1 MTNNQIQIKIEQRL
15 NKLSSFDYD
24 NIECWQIQEAFNKAQ
39 LEWTR
44 RQLNGSNIR
53 RDGDENSTT
62 RIDDLQFLITHRE
75 LSGTNKKEFFQ
86 TTFLP
91 DDYLRHK
98 RVTAYAKSECCPE
111 RKMVCYQAEEGDV
124 DVLLSDKLSSP
135 DFNWSETFYTFS
147 GNNIKV
153 YTNDFK
159 ITKVEFTY
167 YRLPNNI
174 SIEGCVNLQTEQ
186 IGKNVECEFKDDVVE
201 LIIDDAASIL
211 AGDIESQLQIQRGIQ
226 NAERN
231 N

>member
-1 MTNNQIQIKIEQRL
+1 MNNNLVQIKIKQRL
-15 NKLSSFDYD
+15 NKLSSSDYD

-39 LEWTR
+39 LEWVR
-44 RQLNGSNIR
+44 RQLNGVNLR
-53 RDGDENSTT
+53 KDGDEQSTT
-62 RIDDLQFLITHRE
+62 RVDDLQFLITHRE
-75 LSGTNKKEFFQ
+75 LTGTNKKEFFQ

-124 DVLLSDKLSSP
+124 DVLLTDSFSCP
-135 DFNWSETFYTFS
+135 DFDWAETFYTFS

-153 YTNDFK
+153 YTKDFK
-159 ITKVEFTY
+159 VTTVQLSY
-167 YRLPNNI
+167 YRLPKNI
-174 SIEGCVNLQTEQ
+174 SIEGCINVQTQEV
-186 IGKNVECEFKDDVVE
+186 GKNVECEFKDDVVE
-201 LIIDDAASIL
+201 LIIDEAASIL
-211 AGDIESQLQIQRGIQ
+211 AGDIESQIQIQRGVQ